1 MAEDYPRSIGQYEI
15 VGRIGKGA
23 MGQVFK
29 AVQPSLNRVVAVK
42 VLPPEMSKDPERIE
56 RFNREAQAVAM
67 LNHPNV
73 VHIIDKDQDGD
84 LLFFVMEYVPG
95 SSLDAVLR
103 QRRLSLPETLKVFRG
118 ICRGLDAAHKQG
130 ITHRDLN
137 PRNILVSEDLSTVKV
152 ADFGISR
159 VQAISLLEGTL
170 STSALSLGTLH
181 YMAPEQAR
189 DMTAVDQRSDIYS
202 SGVVLYE
209 MLTGRLPVG
218 RFSLPSQLNSE
229 VPPEIDP
236 IVLKCLATNPEDRYP
251 SVASL
256 LTEVSRLEDHLRLG
270 LVDELRGIS
279 RSTTKMFTRSTRSVA
294 RNRGVQIALGAL
306 LVLAIVGGGAYFVL
320 RGRGEAPAA
329 PPAAE
334 TPAPAAA
341 EPSAPSQGAQEAP
354 AATAEQSEPAAP
366 VAEESAP
373 PAAPAAPT
381 PTAKPAAPAKAP
393 AAKPEPPPSR
403 PAAPAVDPAVQELQ
417 QAREQVAAHQSE
429 AALATL
435 GSLIERHP
443 TSPATVDAYL
453 LTGEIQEGAHQ
464 PAKAIATYQALRGRF
479 PKDPRTAEGS
489 FRLGKLELASGDKD
503 RGDRRSAGAARR
515 RHRLREDPVGGQ
527 GSGRGGGVRAGEG
540 DVPVGRPAR
549 HLGAGGAGHPPPARR
564 DLPRSAGGG
573 EGVLGPRRPVRKGQA
588 LRPRRPG
595 VQRPRQPLPADPLR
609 RLVARRS
616 ALRSPA
622 RPERQGARR
631 LQAGAG
637 RLAARR
643 RRQEADLQAEPLSSG
658 RVSPRPSPARTA
670 RPGSRPGRPSRAPG
684 WRAASPARGRPRA
697 RTQSS
702 TGRSAGSP
710 AVAAC
715 RRAAI
720 LRACSGWTRWSFSAA
735 VSSTAGYFTP
745 SFTFW

>member
-236 IVLKCLATNPEDRYP
+236 IVLKCLASNPEDRYP
-251 SVASL
+251 SVATL
-256 LTEVSRLEDHLRLG
+256 LTDVGRLEDHLRLG

-279 RSTTKMFTRSTRSVA
+279 RSTTKMFTRSTRSVV
-294 RNRGVQIALGAL
+294 RNRGVQIALGTL

-320 RGRGEAPAA
+320 RGRGEAPAS

-334 TPAPAAA
+334 TPALAAA
-341 EPSAPSQGAQEAP
+341 EPAAPPQEAP
-354 AATAEQSEPAAP
+354 AASAEQSESAAP
-366 VAEESAP
+366 VAEATAP
-373 PAAPAAPT
+373 PVAPAAPT
-381 PTAKPAAPAKAP
+381 PSAKPAAPTKAP
-393 AAKPEPPPSR
+393 AAKPESPPSR
-403 PAAPAVDPAVQELQ
+403 PAAPAVDPALQELQ
-417 QAREQVAAHQSE
+417 QARDQVAAHQSE
-429 AALATL
+429 AALDTL
-435 GSLIERHP
+435 RSLIERHP

-464 PAKAIATYQALRGRF
+464 PAKAIATYAALRSHF

-503 RGDRRSAGAARR
+503 RETDGRQVLRDVGTDFART
-515 RHRLREDPVGGQ
+515 PW
-527 GSGRGGGVRAGEG
+527 GVKA
-540 DVPVGRPAR
+540 
-549 HLGAGGAGHPPPARR
+549 
-564 DLPRSAGGG
+564 
-573 EGVLGPRRPVRKGQA
+573 
-588 LRPRRPG
+588 
-595 VQRPRQPLPADPLR
+595 
-609 RLVARRS
+609 
-616 ALRSPA
+616 
-622 RPERQGARR
+622 
-631 LQAGAG
+631 
-637 RLAARR
+637 LAAAGTFELDKNMYQWDDQLATSVPAALVTL
-643 RRQEADLQAEPLSSG
+643 RQLVEAYPDRAEAEKAFWDLGDLYEKIKRFDLAAQTFSDL
-658 RVSPRPSPARTA
+658 
-670 RPGSRPGRPSRAPG
+670 GSHFPQTRYDAW
-684 WRAASPARGRPRA
+684 WRAAQLFDRRLDQNAKALDAYKRVP
-697 RTQSS
+697 
-702 TGRSAGSP
+702 AGSP
-710 AVAAC
+710 HADDA
-715 RRAAI
+715 RKRI
-720 LRACSGWTRWSFSAA
+720 SKLSR
-735 VSSTAGYFTP
+735 
-745 SFTFW
+745 